1 MSTFAAG
8 SLGVG
13 ALGGGAPFC
22 EVGVGGR
29 RLRARGLAARLYSR
43 GELIFSPGA
52 ERQSVYLLECGL
64 VRIFR
69 LSASGAETTF
79 YYVSPGEVFGAES
92 LLAGDSEENFA
103 QALSPSRAWKV
114 PRADFE
120 EALGRDAS
128 VLREVARQLGR
139 RLKLAENRLEDRVFR
154 DVEARVA
161 RVLLEL
167 AERFGSSAEAGW
179 MRLDLP
185 VTQSDLAT
193 LVGTTRQSVNTSLRR
208 LGAAGLLTREGRRV
222 LRILPAALR
231 GVANATLG

>member
-1 MSTFAAG
+1 MAMLAAG
-8 SLGVG
+8 SFGVG
-13 ALGGGAPFC
+13 ALGGGVARC
-22 EVGVGGR
+22 EVGVGGS
-29 RLRARGLAARLYSR
+29 RLRARGLAARLYTR
-43 GELIFSPGA
+43 GEIIFSPGA

-114 PRADFE
+114 PRMAFE
-120 EALGRDAS
+120 EALGRDSS

-167 AERFGSSAEAGW
+167 AERFGSSADAGW

-193 LVGTTRQSVNTSLRR
+193 LVGTTRQSVNASLRR
-208 LGAAGLLTREGRRV
+208 LGDAGLLAREGRRV

>member
-1 MSTFAAG
+1 MF
-8 SLGVG
+8 
-13 ALGGGAPFC
+13 
-22 EVGVGGR
+22 GR
-29 RLRARGLAARLYSR
+29 RADATLVRDAAPVRR
-43 GELIFSPGA
+43 FMPFISPG
-52 ERQSVYLLECGL
+52 RNQSLVY
-64 VRIFR
+64 
-69 LSASGAETTF
+69 
-79 YYVSPGEVFGAES
+79 
-92 LLAGDSEENFA
+92 FA

-120 EALGRDAS
+120 EALGRDGA

-208 LGAAGLLTREGRRV
+208 LGDAGLLIREGRRM

>member
-1 MSTFAAG
+1 MATFATGLDA
-8 SLGVG
+8 VG
-13 ALGGGAPFC
+13 HGGPWC
-22 EVGVGGR
+22 ELVAGGR
-29 RLRARGLAARLYSR
+29 RLRARGLTARLYAR
-43 GELIFSPGA
+43 GEIIFSPGA
-52 ERQSVYLLECGL
+52 ERQHVYLLECGL

-69 LSASGAETTF
+69 LSESGAETTF

-114 PRADFE
+114 PRSSLE
-120 EALGRDAS
+120 ETLGRDSS
-128 VLREVARQLGR
+128 VLRELARQLGR
-139 RLKLAENRLEDRVFR
+139 RLKLAENRLEDRMFR

-167 AERFGSSAEAGW
+167 AERFGSSADAGW

-208 LGAAGLLTREGRRV
+208 LGNAGLVAREGRRV
-222 LRILPAALR
+222 LRFLPSALR